1 MSNIFK
7 FPKKY
12 KSQETFFPRNR
23 IFYIGFRYVGPCFCD
38 ELQVLYLKRNGVLE
52 GKRWWSMITYAKFED
67 YNTREYSIELEKCEE
82 DDVPNMLD
90 DFDMG
95 EFKKAAGTSAPRH
108 GGCDKEATLSLLT
121 LYTDHKIYGL
131 GTC

>member
-23 IFYIGFRYVGPCFCD
+23 IFCIGFRYVGPCFCD

-95 EFKKAAGTSAPRH
+95 EMVTYKDLRKMGWNGKIENSANIL
-108 GGCDKEATLSLLT
+108 KFEN
-121 LYTDHKIYGL
+121 YKN
-131 GTC
+131 

>member
-95 EFKKAAGTSAPRH
+95 EMVTYKDLRKMGWNGEIENSANIL
-108 GGCDKEATLSLLT
+108 KFEN
-121 LYTDHKIYGL
+121 YKN
-131 GTC
+131 

>member
-38 ELQVLYLKRNGVLE
+38 ELQVLYLKRNGILE

-82 DDVPNMLD
+82 DDVPSMLD

-95 EFKKAAGTSAPRH
+95 EMVNYKDLRKMGWNGKIENSANII
-108 GGCDKEATLSLLT
+108 KFEN
-121 LYTDHKIYGL
+121 YKN
-131 GTC
+131 

>member
-67 YNTREYSIELEKCEE
+67 YNTRVYSIELEKCEE

-95 EFKKAAGTSAPRH
+95 EMVTYKDLRKMGWNGKIENSANII
-108 GGCDKEATLSLLT
+108 KFEN
-121 LYTDHKIYGL
+121 YKN
-131 GTC
+131 

>member
-82 DDVPNMLD
+82 DDVPSMLD

-95 EFKKAAGTSAPRH
+95 EMVT
-108 GGCDKEATLSLLT
+108 
-121 LYTDHKIYGL
+121 YTDLRKMGWNGKIENSANIIKFENYKN
-131 GTC
+131 

>member
-67 YNTREYSIELEKCEE
+67 YNTRVYSIELEKFGRE
-82 DDVPNMLD
+82 NYYL
-90 DFDMG
+90 
-95 EFKKAAGTSAPRH
+95 KKADEDIFIVEFRDSLDTSF
-108 GGCDKEATLSLLT
+108 
-121 LYTDHKIYGL
+121 
-131 GTC
+131 

>member
-12 KSQETFFPRNR
+12 NSQETFFPRNR

-38 ELQVLYLKRNGVLE
+38 ELQVLYLKRNGILE

-95 EFKKAAGTSAPRH
+95 EMVTYKDLRKMGWNGKIENSANIL
-108 GGCDKEATLSLLT
+108 KFEN
-121 LYTDHKIYGL
+121 YKN
-131 GTC
+131 

>member
-23 IFYIGFRYVGPCFCD
+23 IFYIGFRYVGPCFC
-38 ELQVLYLKRNGVLE
+38 EQLQVLYLKRNGILE

-67 YNTREYSIELEKCEE
+67 YNTREYSIELGKCEE
-82 DDVPNMLD
+82 EDVPSMLGD
-90 DFDMG
+90 LYMG
-95 EFKKAAGTSAPRH
+95 EMVTYKDLRKMGWNGKIENSVNIIKFENFKN
-108 GGCDKEATLSLLT
+108 
-121 LYTDHKIYGL
+121 
-131 GTC
+131 

>member
-38 ELQVLYLKRNGVLE
+38 KLQVLYLKRNGILE

-95 EFKKAAGTSAPRH
+95 EMVNYKDLRKMGWNGKIENSANIL
-108 GGCDKEATLSLLT
+108 KFEN
-121 LYTDHKIYGL
+121 YKN
-131 GTC
+131 

>member
-23 IFYIGFRYVGPCFCD
+23 IFYIGFQYVGPCFCD
-38 ELQVLYLKRNGVLE
+38 ELQVLYLKRNGILE

-95 EFKKAAGTSAPRH
+95 EMITYKDLRKMGWNGKIENSANII
-108 GGCDKEATLSLLT
+108 KFEN
-121 LYTDHKIYGL
+121 YKN
-131 GTC
+131 

>member
-38 ELQVLYLKRNGVLE
+38 ELQVLYLKRNGILE

-82 DDVPNMLD
+82 DFVPRMLD

-95 EFKKAAGTSAPRH
+95 EMVTYKDLRKMGWN
-108 GGCDKEATLSLLT
+108 G
-121 LYTDHKIYGL
+121 KIENYVNVIKFEL
-131 GTC
+131 QSFI

>member
-23 IFYIGFRYVGPCFCD
+23 IFYIGFRYVGPCFCE
-38 ELQVLYLKRNGVLE
+38 ELQVLYLKRNGILE

-82 DDVPNMLD
+82 DDVPSMLD

-95 EFKKAAGTSAPRH
+95 EMVTYTVLRKMGWNGKIENSAH
-108 GGCDKEATLSLLT
+108 ILKFEN
-121 LYTDHKIYGL
+121 YKN
-131 GTC
+131 

>member
-1 MSNIFK
+1 MSNIIK

-12 KSQETFFPRNR
+12 KSQEPFFPRNR

-38 ELQVLYLKRNGVLE
+38 ELQVLYLKRNGILKS
-52 GKRWWSMITYAKFED
+52 KRWWSIITYAKFED

-95 EFKKAAGTSAPRH
+95 EMVTYKDLRKMGWKSKIENSANII
-108 GGCDKEATLSLLT
+108 KFEN
-121 LYTDHKIYGL
+121 YKN
-131 GTC
+131 